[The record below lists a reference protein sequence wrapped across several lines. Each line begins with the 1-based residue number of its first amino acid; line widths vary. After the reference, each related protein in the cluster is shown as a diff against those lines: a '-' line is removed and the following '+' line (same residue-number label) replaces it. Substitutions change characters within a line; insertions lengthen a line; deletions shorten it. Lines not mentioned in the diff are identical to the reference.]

1 MILDIPNSAIINR
14 IIPKDRFNFKNPT
27 SIERIRWI
35 AKLSTITINVLSN
48 NVNEI
53 EVISVDIP
61 DFDINVIKEIKDK
74 IPQEILFIVNE
85 DIAVM
90 EYNKQFFSKK
100 IDSKLSMTGISTDD
114 IRDNFV
120 RQILGIGGTSVPLT
134 DQINKYNK
142 LKQLEKNITD
152 INNKIKNISQ
162 LNKKQELARKRYVLE
177 QSKIKIEGE
186 L

>member
-1 MILDIPNSAIINR
+1 MIIDIPKSAIINR
-14 IIPKDRFNFKNPT
+14 IILKDRFNFKNPT

-35 AKLSTITINVLSN
+35 AKLSTITINVHSN
-48 NVNEI
+48 NVSEVEI
-53 EVISVDIP
+53 ISVDIP

-90 EYNKQFFSKK
+90 EYNEQFFCKK
-100 IDSKLSMTGISTDD
+100 IDNKLYIAGISTED

-120 RQILGIGGTSVPLT
+120 RQILEIGDTSIPLI

-142 LKQLEKNITD
+142 LKQLEKKITD
-152 INNKIKNISQ
+152 INNKIKKSTQ